1 MLLNARMI
9 LVCKQMC
16 HPNRDALKAQLE
28 ANRAQTE
35 QYINTVEQ
43 LRLKLQQSLA
53 AGEEAKQLQA
63 QQGLEIE
70 KLKAALANAI
80 AHLRNERAAKQ
91 QALKQRYAKR
101 KSK

>member
-1 MLLNARMI
+1 MFCA
-9 LVCKQMC
+9 QMC

-63 QQGLEIE
+63 QQDLAIE
-70 KLKAALANAI
+70 NLKAALANETTNVE
-80 AHLRNERAAKQ
+80 NEREAKQ
-91 QALKQRYAKR
+91 EALQGR
-101 KSK
+101 